1 MNIMIDLETLGT
13 KPNSTILSVGAVAFN
28 KDGIHDK
35 YYANIDLED
44 SLHKGYDVDASTIYW
59 WLKQSAEAG
68 CILSCNLKPIREV
81 LIDLQFFF
89 KKNSPKEVWA
99 NSPSFDL
106 VMLKNAFN
114 KENLDI
120 KWNFW
125 DERDYR
131 TFLNLTKQE
140 RVVPTVAHNALEDA
154 IAQATTVMN
163 YLNKGELNERY

>member
-13 KPNSTILSVGAVAFN
+13 KPNSAILSVGAVAFD
-28 KDGIHDK
+28 KEGIHDQ
-35 YYANIDLED
+35 YYANVDLED
-44 SLHKGYDVDASTIYW
+44 SLKKNYDVDASTVYW

-68 CILSCNLKPIREV
+68 CIISSNLKPVRAV

-89 KKNSPKEVWA
+89 KKHAPKEVWA

-120 KWNFW
+120 LWNFW

-140 RVVPTVAHNALEDA
+140 RVHPAVVHNALEDA

-163 YLNKGELNERY
+163 YLNKGGGK

>member
-13 KPNSTILSVGAVAFN
+13 KPNSVTLSVGAVVFD
-28 KDGIHDK
+28 KEGIHDK
-35 YYANIDLED
+35 YYANIDLGD
-44 SLHKGYDVDASTIYW
+44 SLKKGYDVDASTVYW

-68 CILSCNLKPIREV
+68 CILSSNLKPVRTV

-89 KKNSPKEVWA
+89 KKHTPKEVWA

-114 KENLDI
+114 KENLDVL
-120 KWNFW
+120 WNFW

-140 RVVPTVAHNALEDA
+140 RIHPTVVHNALEDA

-163 YLNKGELNERY
+163 YLNKGEVK